1 MYKNRGC
8 CFSRC
13 LAPSCQSG
21 SCVDLG
27 GSASP
32 SFTTPGSALPVG
44 AISEKSHRFPKIVPV
59 SRNPLSSCRILRVK
73 TRSAYRISPARSRP
87 TRLEQHVANARRNDH
102 RGDLG
107 ERMSLS
113 AGASDSLLG
122 ECAAKSRVAPDF
134 ACASL
139 AFQDLRPGSRAHS
152 AAACSATFCWVAW
165 GVAST
170 GIRQWKVASLHSPPV
185 PSRQ

>member
-32 SFTTPGSALPVG
+32 SFTTPGSAQPVG

-73 TRSAYRISPARSRP
+73 PDRRIGFRQRDPQPNETRA
-87 TRLEQHVANARRNDH
+87 ARREHQAKRSPGRH
-102 RGDLG
+102 R
-107 ERMSLS
+107 ERMSLA
-113 AGASDSLLG
+113 AGASDPLLR
-122 ECAAKSRVAPDF
+122 ECAARSRVAPDF